1 MIVKIRGG
9 YEVRSEESG
18 RNLGRYADLKD
29 AKQRLRQIH
38 FFKYKARHPELVNP
52 RTGRLTKRVGGT
64 EGQSIA
70 EIQAETRRI
79 SQETERTNEKTREIT
94 ARTFAINQET
104 ARLNEESNAIY
115 GAVFLLLGG
124 VAVWTLFRKGK

>member
-1 MIVKIRGG
+1 MIVKRRGF
-9 YEVRSEESG
+9 YEVQSSEG
-18 RNLGRYADLKD
+18 RNLGRYQDLID
-29 AKQRLRQIH
+29 AKHRLRQIE
-38 FFKYKARHPELVNP
+38 FFKYKGRHPELVNP
-52 RTGRLTKRVGGT
+52 RTGRLTRRVGGT

-79 SQETERTNEKTREIT
+79 NQETERTNEKTREIT